1 MKTIFWKALE
11 IAWSDGSMSKKGAL
25 IIEKLHDIMGLDT
38 SLREEIEEKFAKEI
52 LEGRT
57 ERGEGTGDV
66 ELESWSKTIIEN
78 LDSDELENQII
89 SLGKKAVVQ
98 GLSKE
103 KWLLG
108 MDYTKEFN
116 QSNTFA
122 EGVWMEN
129 NTEKEFDEFLQILK
143 PLESELISN

>member
-25 IIEKLHDIMGLDT
+25 IIEKLHDIMGLDI

-108 MDYTKEFN
+108 IDYTKEFN

-122 EGVWMEN
+122 KGVWMEN

>member
-1 MKTIFWKALE
+1 LNTIFWMALE

-25 IIEKLHDIMGLDT
+25 IIEELHDAMGLDL
-38 SLREEIEEKFAKEI
+38 SLREGIEEKFAKDI
-52 LEGRT
+52 LEDRT
-57 ERGEGTGDV
+57 ERGEGTGDI
-66 ELESWSKTIIEN
+66 ELESWSKIIIEN
-78 LDSDELENQII
+78 LNSNELENQII
-89 SLGKKAVVQ
+89 SLSKKAVVQ

-108 MDYTKEFN
+108 MDFTREFN

-129 NTEKEFDEFLQILK
+129 NTEEEFDEYLQILK
-143 PLESELISN
+143 PLEDKLISN

>member
-1 MKTIFWKALE
+1 MNTIFWMALE

-25 IIEKLHDIMGLDT
+25 IIEELHDAMGLDLL
-38 SLREEIEEKFAKEI
+38 LREEIEEKFAKDI
-52 LEGRT
+52 LEERT
-57 ERGEGTGDV
+57 ERGEGTGDI

-78 LDSDELENQII
+78 LNSNELENQII
-89 SLGKKAVVQ
+89 SLSKKAVIQ

-108 MDYTKEFN
+108 INFTKEFN

-122 EGVWMEN
+122 KGVWMEN
-129 NTEKEFDEFLQILK
+129 NTEEEFDEYLQILK
-143 PLESELISN
+143 PLEADLISN

>member
-1 MKTIFWKALE
+1 
-11 IAWSDGSMSKKGAL
+11 
-25 IIEKLHDIMGLDT
+25 MGLDI

-108 MDYTKEFN
+108 IDYTKEFN

>member
-1 MKTIFWKALE
+1 MNTIFWMALE

-25 IIEKLHDIMGLDT
+25 IIEELHDAMGLDL
-38 SLREEIEEKFAKEI
+38 SLREGIEEKFAKDI
-52 LEGRT
+52 LEDRT
-57 ERGEGTGDV
+57 ERGEGTGDI
-66 ELESWSKTIIEN
+66 ELESWSKIIIEN
-78 LDSDELENQII
+78 LNSNELENQII
-89 SLGKKAVVQ
+89 SLSKKAVFQ

-108 MDYTKEFN
+108 MDFTKEFN

-129 NTEKEFDEFLQILK
+129 NTEEEFDEYLQILK
-143 PLESELISN
+143 PLEAKLIAN

>member
-1 MKTIFWKALE
+1 MNSIFWMALE

-25 IIEKLHDIMGLDT
+25 IIEELHDAMGLDL
-38 SLREEIEEKFAKEI
+38 SLREGIEEKFAKDI
-52 LEGRT
+52 LEDRT
-57 ERGEGTGDV
+57 ERGEGTGDI
-66 ELESWSKTIIEN
+66 ELESWSKIIIEN
-78 LDSDELENQII
+78 LNSNELENQII
-89 SLGKKAVVQ
+89 SLSKTAVVQ

-108 MDYTKEFN
+108 MDFTREFN

-129 NTEKEFDEFLQILK
+129 NTEEEFDEYLQILK
-143 PLESELISN
+143 PLEAKLISN

>member
-1 MKTIFWKALE
+1 MALE

-25 IIEKLHDIMGLDT
+25 IIEELHDAMGLDL
-38 SLREEIEEKFAKEI
+38 SLREEIEEKFAKDI
-52 LEGRT
+52 LEDRT
-57 ERGEGTGDV
+57 ERGEGTGDI
-66 ELESWSKTIIEN
+66 ELESWRKIIIEN
-78 LDSDELENQII
+78 LNSNELENQII
-89 SLGKKAVVQ
+89 SLSKKAVIQ

-108 MDYTKEFN
+108 MDFTREFN

-129 NTEKEFDEFLQILK
+129 NTEEEFDEYLRILK
-143 PLESELISN
+143 PLEAKLIAN